1 MLTFYIVAADRNI
14 GVTALTQRH
23 KIFIVVC
30 AAVCKRK
37 DVVHFLCGRQAV
49 MLYNKARGICL
60 VVIWFIFHQAAL
72 GSAVYHQ
79 ARKSGSL
86 GVVASGVWLPA
97 KGAAPCLEP

>member
-1 MLTFYIVAADRNI
+1 MTLPRCTKIKAVAIYIPHGVVLIVLLTFNIVAADRNI
-14 GVTALTQRH
+14 GVTALAPRH

-37 DVVHFLCGRQAV
+37 DVVHFLCGRQAA

-60 VVIWFIFHQAAL
+60 VVIRFVFHQASL

-79 ARKSGSL
+79 ARK
-86 GVVASGVWLPA
+86 
-97 KGAAPCLEP
+97 

>member
-1 MLTFYIVAADRNI
+1 MKAVGIYIPHGVVLIVLLTFNIVAADRNI
-14 GVTALTQRH
+14 GVTALAPRH

-60 VVIWFIFHQAAL
+60 VVIWFIFHQAAPVL
-72 GSAVYHQ
+72 LFIIKHVNQEA
-79 ARKSGSL
+79 
-86 GVVASGVWLPA
+86 
-97 KGAAPCLEP
+97 